1 MSTKQD
7 YYEILGVSKNADA
20 GEIKR
25 AYREMAKKYH
35 PDINPDKDA
44 EKKFK
49 ECSEAYEVLKDPQK
63 KAAYDR
69 YGHDAFT
76 NGAGQGGFGG
86 FSSGGFG
93 DMSDLADIF
102 SDFFGGGF
110 SSGKSGQRN
119 SARRGEDILEHIEIS
134 LKDAYSGIEQ
144 KVTVSKKTACPECH
158 GTGCKGDYHPE
169 TCPHCKGRGKIRV
182 QQGFFMF
189 EQTCPHCGGDGQ
201 VIKNPCPKCNGQGW
215 EITEKVLDLKVPAGI
230 ENGMK
235 MRVSGEGNIGTRGG
249 PNGDLYVLVSIKEH
263 ELFKREEADLYCTIP
278 ISMITATLGGK
289 INLTLIDDTVEE
301 IKIPAGTQTDT
312 TFTLRNKGMP
322 KLKSG
327 GARGNLYVKVK
338 MTTPTKLNQ
347 KQKDLL
353 KEFAKIS
360 GDEIQSPP
368 GFIDKVKEFLDL

>member
-35 PDINPDKDA
+35 PDINPDKEA

-76 NGAGQGGFGG
+76 NGAGQSGGF
-86 FSSGGFG
+86 GGFG

-110 SSGKSGQRN
+110 SSAGRSGQRN

-189 EQTCPHCGGDGQ
+189 EQTCPNCGGDGQ

-215 EITEKVLDLKVPAGI
+215 EVTEKILDLKVPAGI

-278 ISMITATLGGK
+278 VSMITATLGGK
-289 INLTLIDDTVEE
+289 INLTLIDETVEE

-338 MTTPTKLNQ
+338 VTTPTKLNQ

-353 KEFAKIS
+353 KEFAKLS
-360 GDEIQSPP
+360 GDNIQSPP